1 MLLLLSPI
9 LSAVSISN
17 HHNLVF
23 GSILFTITITITTTT
38 TMSLSVRNVD
48 MDSRHTALL
57 RMHVSAV
64 AETQID

>member
-23 GSILFTITITITTTT
+23 GSILFTITTTT